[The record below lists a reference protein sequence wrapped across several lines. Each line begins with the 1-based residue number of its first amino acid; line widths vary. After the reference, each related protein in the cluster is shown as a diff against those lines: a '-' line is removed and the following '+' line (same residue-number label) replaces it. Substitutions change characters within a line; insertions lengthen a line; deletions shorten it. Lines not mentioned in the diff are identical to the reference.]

1 MNDRN
6 NWYQFETLVRRT
18 QFPAHFIWGVAT
30 AAYQIEGAA
39 QEGGRGESVWDR
51 FCTQP
56 GAIADGS
63 SGLVACDHYHRMP
76 QDVELMASMGVDNYR
91 FSIAWPRVQPDGQG
105 AWNEE
110 GFAFY
115 DRLLSA
121 LEAKGI
127 SAHLTLNHWD
137 LPQALQDQGG
147 WASRQTCTHFVN
159 YAKEV
164 AKRFGHRLASLVTH
178 NEPWVVAI
186 LGHQDG
192 IFAPGLKARST
203 AFQVAHHLLLSHGMA
218 IQALRASH
226 PDLAMGIV
234 LNLSPIYPASDA
246 PADVAKAK
254 LDDGYI
260 VRWYMDPLFK
270 AQYPADVWADLGAD
284 APQVEE
290 GDLALIAQPLDFV
303 GVNYYTRN
311 FSSSGNPWDVRANAK
326 RVTDMGWEVF
336 PQGLTELLVRLNQD
350 YAPRALLVTENGSA
364 FVDTVTDGQVHD
376 TERLD
381 YLREHIQACAEAI
394 NLGVPLTAYFAWSL
408 LDNFEW
414 ASGYGK
420 RFGLVH
426 VNYDTQERIV
436 KDSGR
441 WYANFLQG
449 G

>member
-6 NWYQFETLVRRT
+6 NWFQFETLVRRT

-110 GFAFY
+110 GFVFY

-178 NEPWVVAI
+178 NEPWVVAT

-192 IFAPGLKARST
+192 IFAPGLKARSV

-246 PADVAKAK
+246 PADVAKAQ

-336 PQGLTELLVRLNQD
+336 PQGLTELLVRLHQD

>member
-6 NWYQFETLVRRT
+6 NWFQFETLVRRT

-110 GFAFY
+110 GFVFY

-178 NEPWVVAI
+178 NEPWVVAT

-192 IFAPGLKARST
+192 IFAPGLKARSV

-246 PADVAKAK
+246 HADVAKAQ

-311 FSSSGNPWDVRANAK
+311 FSSSGNPWDVRVNAK

-336 PQGLTELLVRLNQD
+336 PQGLTELLVRLHQD

>member
-1 MNDRN
+1 
-6 NWYQFETLVRRT
+6 
-18 QFPAHFIWGVAT
+18 
-30 AAYQIEGAA
+30 
-39 QEGGRGESVWDR
+39 
-51 FCTQP
+51 
-56 GAIADGS
+56 
-63 SGLVACDHYHRMP
+63 
-76 QDVELMASMGVDNYR
+76 
-91 FSIAWPRVQPDGQG
+91 
-105 AWNEE
+105 
-110 GFAFY
+110 
-115 DRLLSA
+115 
-121 LEAKGI
+121 
-127 SAHLTLNHWD
+127 
-137 LPQALQDQGG
+137 
-147 WASRQTCTHFVN
+147 
-159 YAKEV
+159 V

-178 NEPWVVAI
+178 NEPWVVAT

-192 IFAPGLKARST
+192 IFAPGLKARSV

-246 PADVAKAK
+246 HADVAKAQ

-311 FSSSGNPWDVRANAK
+311 FSSSGNPWDVRVNAK

-336 PQGLTELLVRLNQD
+336 PQGLTELLVRLHQD

>member
-6 NWYQFETLVRRT
+6 NWFQFETLVRRT

-110 GFAFY
+110 GFVFY

-192 IFAPGLKARST
+192 IFAPGLKARSV

-218 IQALRASH
+218 IQALRTSH

-246 PADVAKAK
+246 PADVAKAQ

-284 APQVEE
+284 APQVDE

-336 PQGLTELLVRLNQD
+336 PQGLTELLVRLHQD